1 MYYTITALLIG
12 LGLAATAG
20 FRVFVPLL
28 IGSLAVRAGMVQP
41 SEEFLW
47 IASDMALILFSVA
60 TIIEI
65 AAYYVPWIDNLLDTI
80 ATPAA
85 VVAGVLLSGTF
96 IGESTGLFRWT
107 VAIIAGGGIA
117 ALVQGITVVLRGGSS
132 ATTGGL
138 GNPILSTFELI
149 ASLVMGVL
157 SLFAPILVIV
167 AVVFLA
173 IFFIKKIV
181 QKRRRLQVIQ

>member
-28 IGSLAVRAGMVQP
+28 IGSLAVRGGMVQP

-60 TIIEI
+60 TVLEI
-65 AAYYVPWIDNLLDTI
+65 AAYYIPWLDNLLDTI

-85 VVAGVLLSGTF
+85 IIAGILLSGTF

-107 VAIIAGGGIA
+107 VAIIAGGGFA

-138 GNPILSTFELI
+138 GNPILATFELI
-149 ASLVMGVL
+149 GSLVMGVL

-167 AVVFLA
+167 VIVLLS
-173 IFFIKKIV
+173 IFVIKRIV
-181 QKRRRLQVIQ
+181 RKRRQVPLTQ

>member
-28 IGSLAVRAGMVQP
+28 IASLAVRGGMVQP

-47 IASDMALILFSVA
+47 IASDMALILFTVA

-85 VVAGVLLSGTF
+85 VVAGILLSGTF

-167 AVVFLA
+167 AVTLLA

-181 QKRRRLQVIQ
+181 GKRRRLQVTQ